1 MSSLLSICICLFSDI
16 IRKEHRRAEGTQLD
30 MRRPNRRRRILLLG
44 LYPASSPAAEV
55 GVVIKNLKSAPNV
68 YTHIEELGF
77 CIKEKKE
84 GRAGGRASPTLFRRC
99 QWNFHL
105 LIFAGSF
112 IKEMLSGQTGGALAS
127 RWTCVHTKK
136 KLFFFLLLFF
146 NLFHH
151 FLRLV
156 LSPLFNHEIN
166 YSFPRYANNKKIWE
180 KMKKLMM
187 MMMLDIFKMTR
198 ASFILLCR
206 VSYFRKELHQ
216 PRTHP

>member
-1 MSSLLSICICLFSDI
+1 
-16 IRKEHRRAEGTQLD
+16 
-30 MRRPNRRRRILLLG
+30 
-44 LYPASSPAAEV
+44 
-55 GVVIKNLKSAPNV
+55 
-68 YTHIEELGF
+68 
-77 CIKEKKE
+77 
-84 GRAGGRASPTLFRRC
+84 
-99 QWNFHL
+99 
-105 LIFAGSF
+105 
-112 IKEMLSGQTGGALAS
+112 MLSGQTGGGGALAS

-206 VSYFRKELHQ
+206 VSYFRKESAAYTPVKCSNLKSISLKKLTDLIENLPYMVGNDLHTEVPFVRSMYHTTKRKYNSKQ
-216 PRTHP
+216 RN

>member
-68 YTHIEELGF
+68 CTHLEELGF

-112 IKEMLSGQTGGALAS
+112 IKEMLSGQTAS

-136 KLFFFLLLFF
+136 KTLFLPPFIFQSF
-146 NLFHH
+146 
-151 FLRLV
+151 
-156 LSPLFNHEIN
+156 S
-166 YSFPRYANNKKIWE
+166 SFPSSCA
-180 KMKKLMM
+180 LP
-187 MMMLDIFKMTR
+187 
-198 ASFILLCR
+198 SF
-206 VSYFRKELHQ
+206 
-216 PRTHP
+216 